1 MAEFIDG
8 PARVRLRVPPPLDAP
23 LDVERHGAGVR
34 VVRGE
39 TRIAEAWPASD
50 LELDVPAPPG
60 FDDAERASR
69 DFSGFRSHRFPTCF
83 VCGVDRKPG
92 DGLRL
97 FAGPVADRDLVAC
110 TWIPDPSLS
119 KDGRTVDPVFV
130 WSALDCPGGFSF
142 PHPRSGTILLGE
154 LTVRLQAPLEPG
166 APAIVIGWQIG
177 RDGRKHF
184 TGTALFSSGGAVC
197 HGAGRAT
204 WFEVPDDP

>member
-1 MAEFIDG
+1 M
-8 PARVRLRVPPPLDAP
+8 PPPLDAP
-23 LDVERHGAGVR
+23 LDVERHGGGVR

-177 RDGRKHF
+177 QDGRKHF